1 MNTLCVCFHGF
12 VVMLK
17 TDAQSGQLVYGCFDI
32 IYRKIKDIFFTRR
45 FHLFHVI
52 FSFFICHTL
61 IPVARNSTLAQ
72 KAIRRRKSCPSS
84 FACDSV
90 QP

>member
-12 VVMLK
+12 VV
-17 TDAQSGQLVYGCFDI
+17 I
-32 IYRKIKDIFFTRR
+32 HIFFIRR

-52 FSFFICHTL
+52 FSFFICHTP
-61 IPVARNSTLAQ
+61 IPVARNSNLAQ
-72 KAIRRRKSCPSS
+72 KAIRMRSLLVTEESSRCRSCPNS